1 MIIQAI
7 PHMTRSSPLGPVGGI
22 SCCSCS
28 GAGDVFI
35 CASSCWSLLSNRC
48 IISTWRKQGGDGW
61 RIGYYVRAVRVVLV
75 RWDHDFIPGFA
86 CSMVISCYFIIFDS
100 STHVFFFFPHYTPL
114 YGCSCCSREKI
125 RLGFHDVTRNM
136 SFDAV
141 RHSLL
146 HTRQTTTQGNT
157 QYQLTVN
164 ICVNRHCWICGKS
177 RQAMF
182 WWLAN
187 LEHFDIWICSKMWVG
202 TQFMVV

>member
-35 CASSCWSLLSNRC
+35 CASSCWSLSSNRC
-48 IISTWRKQGGDGW
+48 IISTWRKQGMGGESGIMLW
-61 RIGYYVRAVRVVLV
+61 ACFSEMGSWFHSHFCLV
-75 RWDHDFIPGFA
+75 YG
-86 CSMVISCYFIIFDS
+86 YFIIFDQC
-100 STHVFFFFPHYTPL
+100 FFYLFFPIIHRFMDL
-114 YGCSCCSREKI
+114 YGCSCCPCCSREKI
-125 RLGFHDVTRNM
+125 KLGFHDVTRNM

-146 HTRQTTTQGNT
+146 HTRQTTTQGDT
-157 QYQLTVN
+157 QYQLTMN
-164 ICVNRHCWICGKS
+164 ICVTRHGWICGKS

-182 WWLAN
+182 LWLAN